1 MQYVGQ
7 AGQSIKTRFHKPFCK
22 MKTPKKMTDFYIAI
36 SKILVIHLVKLKFS
50 QLEKLYMI
58 VIHQLDKNIRRN
70 ETELKWIKIMQSHFP
85 LDFNDNIYHEGNIS
99 KMPDFDVFSLL

>member
-7 AGQSIKTRFHKPFCK
+7 TGRSIRTRFREPFCK
-22 MKTPKKMTDFYIAI
+22 MKTPKKLTDFFIAI

-70 ETELKWIKIMQSHFP
+70 ETELKWIKFMQSHCV
-85 LDFNDNIYHEGNIS
+85 LDSNDNIYHEGNIA